1 MGLDFVELIISIE
14 DAFDIAIEDEEASK
28 VVTVDDCYK
37 LILNSLNNS
46 EIKSLSDEQVW
57 EAMKNIIVSELGVK
71 PEEVIPS
78 AKFIKDLGV
87 D

>member
-14 DAFDIAIEDEEASK
+14 DEQASK

-37 LILNSLNNS
+37 LILNSLDNC
-46 EIKSLSDEQVW
+46 EVKTWSDEQMW
-57 EAMKNIIVSELGVK
+57 ETMKNLIVFQLGVK
-71 PEEVIPS
+71 PEEIVPS
-78 AKFIKDLGV
+78 AEFIKDFGV